1 MRIALK
7 QEKLKYIYNKSYNYY
22 DIFHTLGTFRI
33 DEKGRNYLVKRAI
46 KPSDYVLDAGGGTG
60 LTSFKAVKNLNE
72 KGKIVILDFSE
83 KMLKKAQEKA
93 IKLNL
98 GEKVEIKL
106 GDMYEIPFADG
117 TFDSVLSTYSTC
129 PLENPINAVKEMLRV
144 LKNQGILGIVHSS
157 YPENK
162 FAKWL
167 SNGLENLI
175 WKFPRIS
182 LGCRNIEL
190 MDEIRKLNVEIIEN
204 KIIGFVPFYFRIIIL
219 KKNS

>member
-33 DEKGRNYLVKRAI
+33 DEKGRNYLVKRVI
-46 KPSDYVLDAGGGTG
+46 QPSDYVLDAGGGTG
-60 LTSFKAVKNLNE
+60 LTSFKAVKKLNE

-83 KMLKKAQEKA
+83 KMLKKAREKA
-93 IKLNL
+93 DKLNL
-98 GEKVEIKL
+98 GKKVEIKL
-106 GDMYEIPFADG
+106 GDMYEIPFSDE

-129 PLENPINAVKEMLRV
+129 PLENPINAVREMLRV
-144 LKNQGILGIVHSS
+144 LKNQGTLGIVHSS
-157 YPENK
+157 NPENK

-190 MDEIRKLNVEIIEN
+190 MDEIRKLNIEIIEN

-219 KKNS
+219 KKNK